1 MCVTQEREVQ
11 AGGEKGF
18 FVCLFFVQSLAGAMV
33 ARLPTEQ
40 EAVGSSPTSG
50 CDFLRF
56 RYGVVGNMSGSHP
69 VASGSIPGIGCLL
82 FAFLAQSAERCANNF
97 SLDSGPRER
106 FVWKRNGRRF
116 DPGRKLFFFVCA
128 PVV

>member
-50 CDFLRF
+50 LSFSLERTHVHDER
-56 RYGVVGNMSGSHP
+56 VSGSSP
-69 VASGSIPGIGCLL
+69 VCLGPRGSGQI
-82 FAFLAQSAERCANNF
+82 AERVSQAARV
-97 SLDSGPRER
+97 SGFRM
-106 FVWKRNGRRF
+106 
-116 DPGRKLFFFVCA
+116 
-128 PVV
+128 

>member
-50 CDFLRF
+50 LWNGERGNRVCSALSLVSSFPCRHGRLFFVWRGFFLF
-56 RYGVVGNMSGSHP
+56 
-69 VASGSIPGIGCLL
+69 LL
-82 FAFLAQSAERCANNF
+82 VSRKLLPLAFLCKHAVDQ
-97 SLDSGPRER
+97 PT
-106 FVWKRNGRRF
+106 
-116 DPGRKLFFFVCA
+116 GRKIETYHRYHFFFGIA
-128 PVV
+128 M